1 MSAQDN
7 AQLVRELYEA
17 FNKGDL
23 APASKSGWTI
33 SPPLTKQPF
42 HKHPVGAHGV
52 IL

>member
-33 SPPLTKQPF
+33 SPPF